1 MILRIV
7 SEFILHQ
14 YLPSD
19 TWHFLLSS
27 FWLRQNLLDKM
38 LSRVDSYTLVSY
50 PSWYCIWK
58 ENLRSFAHFLL
69 FQHLYCT
76 VSWHILFSLS
86 KIIFLPLDLCLLRL
100 RTNIF
105 TVVVITIWVSILEQ
119 YLMYMWYVNC

>member
-19 TWHFLLSS
+19 TWHFLLS
-27 FWLRQNLLDKM
+27 FWLWQNLLDKM
-38 LSRVDSYTLVSY
+38 LSWVDSYTLVSY

-58 ENLRSFAHFLL
+58 ENLSFAHFLL

-86 KIIFLPLDLCLLRL
+86 KILFLPLDLCLLRL